1 MLFVLVG
8 PSFLPQLSP
17 SLAQD
22 YEINCSRIHPVRT
35 QYPKILR
42 NYDSRDEEFEV
53 NLFFYCI
60 LFFLELIATTASYFG
75 AISTRKRRHSYQ
87 PSFPVWASS
96 VRQRSV
102 FGKTRLR
109 AGIRHPHTDQWFGG
123 LMSGVPLCLGL
134 GSRRSLSSRFAV
146 YLLPSRARS
155 TLTTSSLHLQ
165 EL

>member
-1 MLFVLVG
+1 MAINQAFLFGQVPFG
-8 PSFLPQLSP
+8 
-17 SLAQD
+17 
-22 YEINCSRIHPVRT
+22 
-35 QYPKILR
+35 
-42 NYDSRDEEFEV
+42 RDPF
-53 NLFFYCI
+53 
-60 LFFLELIATTASYFG
+60 
-75 AISTRKRRHSYQ
+75 
-87 PSFPVWASS
+87 
-96 VRQRSV
+96 